1 MSRPQRSAPL
11 PPPGPSGLW
20 SAHLAATAESPHH
33 HHSSSLYL
41 PNASVFTPRGATS
54 GAQPASGNTSG
65 YLEEPSDVDA
75 AAVAAAAGGNPN
87 AVQMGIMKGR
97 LQGLQHELQT
107 SKRDMKDMS
116 DRLTVTTTKL
126 NEQKVQNSALTHKYS
141 SLMTKLSETEQAEK
155 QLEESLVNERR
166 NAASIREAA
175 DRYRQEVQ
183 DQEETIA
190 QLKHQ
195 LSAKPIVDP
204 AIAIAIRDRN
214 QYLPTREVL
223 ERQQVIVRE
232 KETLLEQMTTALDRL
247 VLGQEE
253 DETTLF
259 VCRSAVLSAATDLE
273 TKLAHTENVVDN
285 LNKLFQ
291 QYAHEQEEE
300 TTRMMMSLMNENKE
314 LWTHVTKMRYDLDRA
329 NSELV
334 ARNKRQAEWIPK
346 DQHEYALKQVAILEE
361 RLKKAQLTIEAQT
374 TTEQTVEEKI
384 RDLFHQLNASKLRCD
399 ALDAE
404 LDQSQSTLRER
415 ELELDT
421 LQAIVKQ
428 KSQEVIEL
436 DTLQQHQAAQ
446 IRSLTEQIDVL
457 QETFETEGRNQLR
470 RAQTERDEALDAL
483 TRLRSDFEDALH
495 RLATIEKELDQRTS
509 YFNSYKVS
517 IEEQHASY
525 ARTLQEELSHN
536 RSLFERELEDLRRE
550 LTDRTSELHTVTR
563 ELDEER
569 ADRQGTKAALRSS
582 DEETVQLRSEVNS
595 LQASLGRSEERI
607 KKLSA
612 ELESVR
618 QQLHQHDHKRNSHQQ
633 EVQRLEANI
642 AHLEE
647 LLVEE
652 RQRHAAH
659 ATAIEADWKESDKS
673 RHSLHEE
680 VKRLRTKVS
689 ESDQL
694 RALKERMEKDKE
706 QLMSE
711 NVRLHQQYQEVQQ
724 QNIDLQQTITTLKSR
739 NSSSNALT
747 SQMEEL
753 QRRLSELPSLRQA
766 ADEARRE
773 AMRFKEEMESLRHE
787 RDEMSTR
794 LEFFLEES
802 RLAAKKDNDLDRL
815 FRDATSQ
822 VRRLDQ
828 QLEEVQRSATRRGV
842 TFGERT
848 GSPNSARRSPVRPW
862 RN

>member
-1 MSRPQRSAPL
+1 MWSHSA
-11 PPPGPSGLW
+11 G
-20 SAHLAATAESPHH
+20 TESPHH
-33 HHSSSLYL
+33 PSTSLHM
-41 PNASVFTPRGATS
+41 PNAGVFTPRGAATT
-54 GAQPASGNTSG
+54 APASGNTSG
-65 YLEEPSDVDA
+65 YLDEPSDVDA

-155 QLEESLVNERR
+155 QLEETLVNERR

-204 AIAIAIRDRN
+204 SIAIAIRDRN
-214 QYLPTREVL
+214 QYLPTREVV
-223 ERQQVIVRE
+223 ERQQIVVRE

-314 LWTHVTKMRYDLDRA
+314 LWTHVTKMRYDLDRS
-329 NSELV
+329 NSELA

-346 DQHEYALKQVAILEE
+346 DQHEYTLKQVSLLEE
-361 RLKKAQLTIEAQT
+361 RLKKAQQTIEAQT

-384 RDLFHQLNASKLRCD
+384 RDLIQQLNSSKMHCD
-399 ALDAE
+399 ALEAD

-421 LQAIVKQ
+421 LHAIVKQ

-457 QETFETEGRNQLR
+457 QETFETEGRLQLR
-470 RAQTERDEALDAL
+470 RAQSERDEALDAL

-517 IEEQHASY
+517 IEEQHGSY
-525 ARTLQEELSHN
+525 ARTLQEELAHN

-550 LTDRTSELHTVTR
+550 LADRTSELHAVTR

-569 ADRQGTKAALRSS
+569 ADRQGTKAALRTS
-582 DEETVQLRSEVNS
+582 DEETVRLRSEVNS
-595 LQASLGRSEERI
+595 LQASLGRSEDRI
-607 KKLSA
+607 KKLSS
-612 ELESVR
+612 ELDAVR
-618 QQLHQHDHKRNSHQQ
+618 QQLSQNDHKRNSHQQ
-633 EVQRLEANI
+633 EVQRLEANV

-680 VKRLRTKVS
+680 VKRLRTRVS

-694 RALKERMEKDKE
+694 RSLKERMEKDKE

-739 NSSSNALT
+739 SSSSSALT

-766 ADEARRE
+766 VDEARRE